1 MIGLSNAIAWEDD
14 ESVRKYVV
22 LTDSACDLPQE
33 MADRH
38 HIDIL
43 CFKIALDGEG
53 YTERVDF
60 TPEEF
65 SEMLRH
71 TDGMPTTSQVT
82 QYEFF
87 EKFEE
92 YEQQGVE
99 EVLYISIN
107 ASGSGTNAAAHAAA
121 AQLKE
126 EYPDSRMKITI
137 VDSHSYSVTY
147 GVECCKA
154 AEMLEAGKSMDEVVA
169 YLDDRFARMELVIT
183 AYNLKV
189 IRRSGRISAA
199 SAIAGDLLGIH
210 PIISLID
217 GESKVVRKVRGD
229 KQAMT
234 AVLSQCETHMA
245 SGTPYYIGVTNTKYG
260 PEYAKAAEERFG
272 YPPAGVF
279 HLGSAVCSNTGP
291 ECAAMLYEGA
301 KRER

>member
-1 MIGLSNAIAWEDD
+1 M
-14 ESVRKYVV
+14 KKFVV
-22 LTDSACDLPQE
+22 LTDSACDLPKAL
-33 MADRH
+33 ADQH
-38 HIDIL
+38 HIDIV

-65 SEMLRH
+65 SEMLRN
-71 TDGMPTTSQVT
+71 TDGTPTTSQVT

-92 YEQQGVE
+92 YERQGIE

-107 ASGSGTNAAAHAAA
+107 STGSSTNGNAHAAA
-121 AQLKE
+121 AQFRE
-126 EYPDSRMKITI
+126 EYPDSAMRITI

-154 AEMLEAGKSMDEVVA
+154 AEMLEAGTPVEEVAA
-169 YLDDRFARMELVIT
+169 YLDDRFARYELVLT
-183 AYNLKV
+183 AYTLKV
-189 IRRSGRISAA
+189 IRKSGRISAA
-199 SAIAGDLLGIH
+199 AAIVGDLLGIR
-210 PIISLID
+210 PVFTLID
-217 GESKVVRKVRGD
+217 GVSKVVKKVRGD
-229 KQAMT
+229 KGAVSAVTGHCKSHMVPGT
-234 AVLSQCETHMA
+234 A
-245 SGTPYYIGVTNTKYG
+245 YYIGVTNTKYAD
-260 PEYAKAAEERFG
+260 EYAAAAEASIG

-291 ECAAMLYEGA
+291 ESAAMLYEGE